1 MRSAC
6 SAAPSA
12 CRNESEDV
20 STTSHVADNIQD
32 DAGQETHHYTTAC
45 HTARSMPRVVQ
56 EREGEGR
63 LLRSAQQHQDEAQL
77 VCRVRARLERARII
91 DVVLVKTAW
100 VLRHKVPAESGP
112 VPNSAAAA

>member
-1 MRSAC
+1 
-6 SAAPSA
+6 
-12 CRNESEDV
+12 
-20 STTSHVADNIQD
+20 
-32 DAGQETHHYTTAC
+32 
-45 HTARSMPRVVQ
+45 MPRVVQ
-56 EREGEGR
+56 EREGEGRGARGEGR

-112 VPNSAAAA
+112 VPSSAAAVEPKREATLTHRR